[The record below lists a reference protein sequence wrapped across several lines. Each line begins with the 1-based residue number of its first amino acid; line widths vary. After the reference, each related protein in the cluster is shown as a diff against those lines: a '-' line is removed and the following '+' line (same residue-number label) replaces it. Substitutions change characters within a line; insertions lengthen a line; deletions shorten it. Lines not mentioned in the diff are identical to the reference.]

1 MIVIIEKLN
10 SLEDRTTL
18 TPASPCRF
26 TESGYVIW
34 SSISWGLRPIQS
46 VKTITWF
53 SDRSGI
59 ASTGIVSMA
68 RTPATPSTRDA
79 RITMKRLRIDHS
91 MIDSIMVGCPF
102 GSVRVGA
109 VGRGVGNLGSAAGG

>member
-10 SLEDRTTL
+10 SLDERTTL
-18 TPASPCRF
+18 TPARPCKLTDRGNV
-26 TESGYVIW
+26 TW

-59 ASTGIVSMA
+59 ASTGMVNRA
-68 RTPATPSTRDA
+68 RYPATPTIKAARMTRN
-79 RITMKRLRIDHS
+79 RLRIDHS
-91 MIDSIMVGCPF
+91 MIASIKDQLLLRQ
-102 GSVRVGA
+102 VRPVTPD
-109 VGRGVGNLGSAAGG
+109 GRGRRPRWRI

>member
-1 MIVIIEKLN
+1 M
-10 SLEDRTTL
+10 T
-18 TPASPCRF
+18 
-26 TESGYVIW
+26 W

-68 RTPATPSTRDA
+68 RTPATPEHERGQ
-79 RITMKRLRIDHS
+79 DHEEAVA
-91 MIDSIMVGCPF
+91 DRPLDDRFNHGPF
-102 GSVRVGA
+102 SVRLSADGCLRS
-109 VGRGVGNLGSAAGG
+109 GSGVG